1 MALNYKDIKIGD
13 EFSFEHFIDED
24 AVNKFAALTGDFNP
38 LHVDQKYA
46 EKTEFGGRISHGM
59 LLASLFST
67 LVGMHL
73 PGERALYISQDSR
86 FRSPLPLNTKVK
98 VEGKVTARFDAL
110 SMIELQTIIK
120 DEKGKVVVDGVARVK
135 VRQ

>member
-1 MALNYKDIKIGD
+1 MALNYEDIKIGD
-13 EFSFEHFIDED
+13 QFSFEHFIDED
-24 AVNKFAALTGDFNP
+24 SVNKFASLTGDFNP
-38 LHVDQKYA
+38 LHINQKYA

-73 PGERALYISQDSR
+73 PGARALYVSQDSR
-86 FRSPLPLNTKVK
+86 FCSPLPLNTKVK
-98 VEGKVTARFDAL
+98 VEGKVIAKFDAL
-110 SMIELQTIIK
+110 NMIELQTFIK
-120 DEKGKVVVDGVARVK
+120 DEKEKIIVDGVARVK

>member
-1 MALNYKDIKIGD
+1 MALNYNDIKMGD
-13 EFSFEHFIDED
+13 EFSFERFIDED
-24 AVNKFAALTGDFNP
+24 LVNKFAALTGDFNP

-46 EKTEFGGRISHGM
+46 EQTEFGGRISHGM

-73 PGERALYISQDSR
+73 PGEKALYISQESR
-86 FRSPLPLNTKVK
+86 FRSPLNLNTKVK
-98 VEGKVTARFDAL
+98 VEGKVTAKFDAL
-110 SMIELQTIIK
+110 NMIELQTTIK
-120 DEKGKVVVDGVARVK
+120 DEEGKVVVDGLARVK